1 MSESSKRRYAVVGT
15 GGRSPMF
22 IDPVVRDYAQY
33 GELVAMC
40 DMSRTRMEFHNR
52 RIARDF
58 GANAVPMYDAA
69 DFDRMVRETRPDVV
83 LVCTVD
89 ATHHEYIM
97 RALRAG
103 CDVVTEKPMTT
114 DAEKCRAIF
123 QTVQE
128 TGHNVRVSFNAR
140 WGPGS
145 TQVRELLA
153 SGVIGNIHAVHMEYQ
168 LNTSHGAD
176 YFRRWH
182 AHKEH
187 SGGLLIHK
195 STHHFDLVNWW
206 IDAIPAE
213 VFSWGSLRFYGRENA
228 LRRGDDRLTEY
239 ERYTGN
245 DQAKDDPFAL
255 TLEEG
260 ALRELYRD
268 AEAETGY
275 VRDANVFRA
284 GIDIEDT
291 MAVLVKYRGGA
302 VLTYSLVAYSPQEGV
317 RVNFTGDRGRLE
329 YAINYGGHIIKG
341 EGDGETADDTTGE
354 AVEEPVS
361 IRVIPMFGQGYDVPI
376 ATASG
381 GHGGSDP
388 LMQARI
394 FDPTSTPDPLGRD
407 AGHEQGAA
415 SLLIGAAANRSMES
429 GLPVRIDDLCP
440 LPANATRLGELK

>member
-1 MSESSKRRYAVVGT
+1 
-15 GGRSPMF
+15 MF
-22 IDPVVRDYAQY
+22 IDPVVRDYAHY
-33 GELVAMC
+33 GELVALC
-40 DMSRTRMEFHNR
+40 DASRTRMEFHNR

-58 GANAVPMYDAA
+58 GAPAVAMYDAA
-69 DFDRMVRETRPDVV
+69 DFDRVLAETKPDVV

-89 ATHHEYIM
+89 ATHHDYII

-123 QTVQE
+123 QAVQE
-128 TGHNVRVSFNAR
+128 TGRNVRVSFNAR

-145 TQVRELLA
+145 TQVRELLD

-206 IDAIPAE
+206 IDRVPDE
-213 VFSWGSLRFYGRENA
+213 VFSWGSLRFYGREAA
-228 LRRGDDRLTEY
+228 LKRGDDKLTGY
-239 ERYTGN
+239 DRYTGSEE
-245 DQAKDDPFAL
+245 AKDDPFAL

-260 ALRELYRD
+260 SLRELYRD

-275 VRDANVFRA
+275 VRDANVFRSS
-284 GIDIEDT
+284 IDIEDT

-302 VLTYSLVAYSPQEGV
+302 VLTYSLVAYSPTEGV
-317 RVNFTGDRGRLE
+317 KVNFTGDRGRLE
-329 YAINYGGHIIKG
+329 YSVDYGGHIIKG
-341 EGDGETADDTTGE
+341 ESDRETADDE
-354 AVEEPVS
+354 IEEPVS
-361 IRVIPMFGQGYDVPI
+361 IRIIPMFGEGYNVPI
-376 ATASG
+376 DTASG
-381 GHGGSDP
+381 GHGGADP

-394 FDPTSTPDPLGRD
+394 FDPTTTPDPLQRD

-415 SLLIGAAANRSMES
+415 SLLIGAAANQSMAT

-440 LPANATRLGELK
+440 LPANALRLSEMV